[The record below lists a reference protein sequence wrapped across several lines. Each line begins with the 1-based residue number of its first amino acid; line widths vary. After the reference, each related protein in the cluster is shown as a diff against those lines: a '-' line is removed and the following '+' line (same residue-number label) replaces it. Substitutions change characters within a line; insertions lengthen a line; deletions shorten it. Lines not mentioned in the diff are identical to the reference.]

1 MVPDI
6 SRRLAAA
13 ISDLESCMV
22 RDLLSLRVFSIQ
34 ATSRIDMSAHT
45 FYRTALAAILKAQM
59 HILLQ

>member
-1 MVPDI
+1 
-6 SRRLAAA
+6 
-13 ISDLESCMV
+13 MV

-45 FYRTALAAILKAQM
+45 FYRTSLAAILKAQM